1 MNTPPYPK
9 FSSWLWATLGS
20 ALVGGLGV
28 FYGLFHL
35 VLEVPLSKLK
45 IPFVLVSILTVFLSP
60 FLYQARKH
68 QAQSGGRDVRL
79 YFLIAGPYVLL
90 VLLIYV
96 FFGIRLGVL
105 SPDHAV
111 EYYTLVIL
119 SAILGSAV
127 GYYLH
132 RILFRPPPSA

>member
-1 MNTPPYPK
+1 MNTRPYPK
-9 FSSWLWATLGS
+9 FSSWLWASLGS
-20 ALVGGLGV
+20 ALLGGLAV

-35 VLEVPLSKLK
+35 VLGVPLLRLK
-45 IPFVLVSILTVFLSP
+45 IPFVLVSILTILLSP

-79 YFLIAGPYVLL
+79 YFLIAGPYILL

-96 FFGIRLGVL
+96 FFAIRTGVL

-111 EYYTLVIL
+111 ECYSLVIL
-119 SAILGSAV
+119 GAILGSAG
-127 GYYLH
+127 GYCLH
-132 RILFRPPPSA
+132 RTLSRPPPST